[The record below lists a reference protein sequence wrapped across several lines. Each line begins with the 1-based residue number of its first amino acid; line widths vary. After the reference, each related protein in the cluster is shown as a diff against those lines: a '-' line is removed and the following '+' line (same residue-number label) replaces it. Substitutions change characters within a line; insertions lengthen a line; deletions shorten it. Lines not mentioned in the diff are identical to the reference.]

1 MESIQN
7 KKIAIL
13 MLACKDYEATELA
26 LACHMSYG
34 NPDIPFFILQN
45 CRGSYDAERTLQVAK
60 RYQSLYPKQIR
71 VIDNIGPAY
80 PYKSIS
86 ELLTSEQFMEFD
98 LICKVDDDAFPITP
112 GWIENLLTL
121 WDRKYAEHGDQLAYV
136 TPLIN
141 NNCWGFPEILKV
153 MNLEEEYFKKYARDH
168 YAGAGSDKKIH
179 PAKEIVTGTDGTIWQ
194 LPYLARW
201 IHEKTTLK
209 PDEFVNATKELTA
222 VEIPSVDR
230 YSIGCILFKKSFWQK
245 IDDGGRDDEH
255 MMHQY
260 CRKNNLLIF
269 CQRSIPFS
277 HMAYFNQRE
286 ENRDIVSAAQEVYQK
301 RLSLPYPIGL
311 RKTRELEIEARLRW
325 MESNSIGSKDPNFQ
339 AAVGGL
345 GSSNLSPEEFGVRA
359 FKGVV
364 RAILYKLRLSSRRP

>member
-301 RLSLPYPIGL
+301 RLSLYPI
-311 RKTRELEIEARLRW
+311 
-325 MESNSIGSKDPNFQ
+325 
-339 AAVGGL
+339 
-345 GSSNLSPEEFGVRA
+345 LSVFVKR
-359 FKGVV
+359 VN
-364 RAILYKLRLSSRRP
+364 

>member
-1 MESIQN
+1 MKNLQN

-13 MLACKDYEATELA
+13 MLACKDYEATELS

-71 VIDNIGPAY
+71 VIENIGPAY

-86 ELLTSEQFMEFD
+86 ELLSSDEFKEFD

-112 GWIENLLTL
+112 GWIDDLLSL
-121 WDRKYAEHGDQLAYV
+121 WNQKYEEHGDRLAYV

-141 NNCWGFPEILKV
+141 NNCWGFPETLKA
-153 MNLEEEYFKKYARDH
+153 MRLEEKYFEVYARDH
-168 YAGAGSDKKIH
+168 YAGAGNDKKIH
-179 PAKEIVTGTDGTIWQ
+179 PAAEIVTGTDGTIWQ

-201 IHEKTTLK
+201 IHEETTLK
-209 PDEFVNATKELTA
+209 PDNFINATRSLTA
-222 VEIPSVDR
+222 TEIPSTDR
-230 YSIGCILFKKSFWQK
+230 YSIGCVLFEKDFWQK
-245 IDDGGRDDEH
+245 INDGGRDDEH

-260 CRKNNLLIF
+260 CRNNELLIF
-269 CQRSIPFS
+269 CQRSIPFA

-286 ENRDIVSAAQEVYQK
+286 ENRDIVADAQKIYQK

-311 RKTRELEIEARLRW
+311 RKTPELEIEARLRW
-325 MESNSIGSKDPNFQ
+325 LESNNIGSKDPNYQ
-339 AAVGGL
+339 AAGG
-345 GSSNLSPEEFGVRA
+345 GGVSPSLSPEEFGVRA

-364 RAILYKLRLSSRRP
+364 RAILNKLKLSSKRP